1 MGGGNGDV
9 VITGFLYAQNVLTW
23 LPPVTSECCL
33 QFCAFKMKMTWNR
46 EVCMGDMS
54 QRTVSSAE
62 AQLSSVFVFN
72 LFFLQSCLLAHNFP
86 FPS

>member
-1 MGGGNGDV
+1 M

-23 LPPVTSECCL
+23 LPLVTKRSECSL
-33 QFCAFKMKMTWNR
+33 QFCAFKMKVTRNR

-62 AQLSSVFVFN
+62 TQLSSV
-72 LFFLQSCLLAHNFP
+72 LFLFLTCLFYTLV
-86 FPS
+86 S